1 MPKASLK
8 MFVLHEQIDVG
19 HFKWLISNGGRLF
32 KSLTCCTLA
41 ARNDNSF
48 KEQLSDEDRKRILS
62 SS

>member
-1 MPKASLK
+1 

-19 HFKWLISNGGRLF
+19 HFNRLIRIVGRLL
-32 KSLTCCTLA
+32 KLIICSTLA

-48 KEQLSDEDRKRILS
+48 KEQLSEEFKKRILS